1 VRALI
6 VDANGTT
13 RALEGE
19 TGKKEEPFATL
30 RGALFADAQLG
41 LVRTGP
47 TVGVRFHQYFNPSY
61 QNIMLYASWK
71 F

>member
-1 VRALI
+1 MI
-6 VDANGTT
+6 VDANGGT
-13 RALEGE
+13 RAFEGE
-19 TGKKEEPFATL
+19 AGKQNEAFATL

-41 LVRTGP
+41 MVRTGP
-47 TVGVRFHQYFNPSY
+47 AVGIRFHQYFNPSY

>member
-1 VRALI
+1 
-6 VDANGTT
+6 
-13 RALEGE
+13 
-19 TGKKEEPFATL
+19 
-30 RGALFADAQLG
+30 LFADAQLG

-47 TVGVRFHQYFNPSY
+47 AVGIRFHQYFNPGY